1 MPAPLSPQQVL
12 ETLMQGI
19 ADQAWHGL
27 HELYAED
34 TVVEHPFALPAPRRT
49 EGREAIRKHFADFAS
64 APLKLQV
71 RNMVVH
77 ATADPEVAIA
87 EWDYD
92 GVVTTT
98 GRTFRVSNV
107 QVSRVRDGK
116 IVASRDY
123 HNHAFMAAVMD
134 RLPALAAAVGET
146 MKR

>member
-1 MPAPLSPQQVL
+1 MPEPLSPKQVL
-12 ETLMQGI
+12 EKLMRGI
-19 ADQAWHGL
+19 ADREWQDL
-27 HELYAED
+27 HELYSED

-49 EGREAIRKHFADFAS
+49 EGREAIRKHFAEFAA

-77 ATADPEVAIA
+77 ATADPEVVVA

-98 GRTFRVSNV
+98 GRIFRVSNV
-107 QVSRVRDGK
+107 QVSRVRGGK

-134 RLPALAAAVGET
+134 RLPALVAALAET
-146 MKR
+146 MSA